1 MHHKD
6 IKSQIREQ
14 LKNNY
19 PNWRNLIFKE
29 KKAIAKKVLKEAI
42 REYDFTQEVGA
53 PIEKLLC
60 IEEQMPTAGIMN
72 LEAMARFIKNHHNS
86 MLYKINKKQDAI
98 YNRDKELRFIDDLL
112 DEQIINKLLSYNG
125 YTPSMREF
133 FPNNFLRAELLKAIK
148 YSEISYRKY
157 CSDEYMGMHQKRN
170 RLFIGLALNTNS
182 LISHVQLSQ
191 FRSGLSFTQMVNLT
205 VYILHHFFQK
215 GLLGDQVLHSVDST
229 ELASECQ
236 KLLASIEING
246 KKIRIYNDIDCDC
259 GKRRNKRDKSV
270 YVVGY
275 RVHTLAAIN
284 AKTGHSFPLISLL
297 APANHHD
304 SNFLVLLI
312 KLGKAIGLD
321 LKLITADEAYHDNE
335 GTLLKETGVHLITP
349 PKAKASIPENVDIET
364 MQVTCH
370 DMCTIPMEYMGVEEQ
385 GHEFKCEALAG
396 ECPYADNCPQYRFIP
411 LDSGFFQRI
420 PYDTDYVQ
428 KTVEI
433 RKHAERPFNLLKKR
447 EGLEKVRV
455 RSQHSLLARCSFT
468 IITTLLLEMAG
479 TRRKKKPKSKQ
490 MQLVAVQ

>member
-1 MHHKD
+1 MHSKN
-6 IKSQIREQ
+6 IKNEIREQ
-14 LKNNY
+14 LRSNY
-19 PNWRNLIFKE
+19 PNWHSLAHKE
-29 KKAIAKKVLKEAI
+29 KKIIAKKVLKEAI
-42 REYDFTQEVGA
+42 RAYDFTKQVDA

-72 LEAMARFIKNHHNS
+72 LESMARFIENHYNS
-86 MLYKINKKQDAI
+86 ILYKINKKQDAI

-148 YSEISYRKY
+148 YPEISYRKY
-157 CSDEYMGMHQKRN
+157 CSEEYMGMHQKRN
-170 RLFIGLALNTNS
+170 RLFIGLPLNTTS
-182 LISHVQLSQ
+182 VISHVQLSQ
-191 FRSGLSFTQMVNLT
+191 FRSSLSFTQMVNLT

-259 GKRRNKRDKSV
+259 GKRRKKRDKSV

-349 PKAKASIPENVDIET
+349 PKTKVSIPENVDIET

-370 DMCTIPMEYMGVEEQ
+370 DMCTIPMEYVGVEEQ
-385 GHEFKCEALAG
+385 GHEFKCGATAS
-396 ECPYADNCPQYRFIP
+396 ECPYADNCPQYRFIL
-411 LDSGFFQRI
+411 LDGGFFQRI

-428 KTVEI
+428 KTIEI
-433 RKHAERPFNLLKKR
+433 RKHAERPFNLIKNR
-447 EGLEKVRV
+447 EGLGKVRV
-455 RSQHSLLARCSFT
+455 RSQHSILARCSFT

-490 MQLVAVQ
+490 MPLVAVQ